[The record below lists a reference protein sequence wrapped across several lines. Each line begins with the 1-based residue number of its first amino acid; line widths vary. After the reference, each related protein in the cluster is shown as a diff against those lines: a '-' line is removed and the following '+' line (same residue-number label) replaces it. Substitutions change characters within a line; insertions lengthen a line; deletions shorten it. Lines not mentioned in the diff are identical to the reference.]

1 MNVRIFIVWL
11 CLLAALRPLF
21 PVTAADA
28 PGGEAKPPEEGARKF
43 YLPANPRA
51 AAYMLGRLSNKELL
65 QAPRVEP
72 VFIAFLER
80 TGLDSKYREEALA
93 GLATLHKTDRL
104 SELLA
109 ALERLD
115 ARGTNSAPAIRDLT
129 AMLVKSKSR
138 DLAEKKSGLETLV
151 AKAELP
157 LTRRAGFAGWV
168 TAEGKPNPLWDQ
180 VARDETK
187 LIDLVGAV
195 PLLTDASLRASF
207 QPLIAPLAQRAATP
221 ELQQVSILALP
232 AMKGYEA
239 INYAALAGLIRAGT
253 ERISA
258 VRALLQLPR
267 SFWQK
272 ESAGPVTQ
280 SLLDYAAQ
288 VPSDQRT
295 EADFLDA
302 VQLGNDLSLL
312 LPADDGRRIR
322 KALAELGVRVL
333 VLKTLHEQMLY
344 DKTRLVVAAGKPVEI
359 IFENPDSMPHN
370 FVITAPGAREEIGRM
385 ADAMM
390 PDADEQGRMFIPKSP
405 KVLFASKLVDPGST
419 LRLNFTAP
427 TEPGEY
433 SYVCTFPG
441 HWLRMFGSLMVAVDV
456 EDYLSKNPE
465 PDAPKL
471 IEWKLTDF
479 KDDLQRVDHH
489 RSHSAGKNLFRS
501 LGCVQCHQ
509 LGVEGVAFGPNLSGV
524 FARWKGDRGAVLE
537 QILEPAKAVD
547 EKFRAQTFELG
558 DENTV
563 VGIALAEDAEQ
574 VTLQT
579 GPSVAL
585 IQKIKKA
592 SIKSRATQQGSL
604 MPGGLLN
611 LINKEQILD
620 LLAYLLAEGKADHA
634 AFKHE

>member
-1 MNVRIFIVWL
+1 MNMRIFIVWL
-11 CLLAALRPLF
+11 CLLAALRLLL

-28 PGGEAKPPEEGARKF
+28 AGGEAKPPEEARKF

-72 VFIAFLER
+72 VFNALLER
-80 TGLDSKYREEALA
+80 TGLDSKYREEALT

-115 ARGTNSAPAIRDLT
+115 ARGTNAAPAIRDL
-129 AMLVKSKSR
+129 AALLAKSASR
-138 DLAEKKSGLETLV
+138 DLAEKKLGLETLA
-151 AKAELP
+151 AKAEQP
-157 LTRRAGFAGWV
+157 LTRRAAFAGWL

-180 VARDETK
+180 VARDDTK
-187 LIDLVGAV
+187 LVDLVGAV
-195 PLLTDASLRASF
+195 PLLTDAALRASF

-221 ELQQVSILALP
+221 ELQQLSILALP
-232 AMKGYEA
+232 ALKGYEA
-239 INYAALAGLIRAGT
+239 INYTALAGLIRAGT

-258 VRALLQLPR
+258 VRAVLQLPR

-272 ESAGPVTQ
+272 ESAGPVAQ
-280 SLLDYAAQ
+280 SLVDYAAK
-288 VPSDQRT
+288 VPADQRT
-295 EADFLDA
+295 DADFLDA

-370 FVITAPGAREEIGRM
+370 FVITVPGAREEIGRL
-385 ADAMM
+385 ADVMM
-390 PDADEQGRMFIPKSP
+390 PDADEQGRMFIPKSTQ
-405 KVLFASKLVDPGST
+405 VLFASKLVDPGST

-441 HWLRMFGSLMVAVDV
+441 HWLRMFGSLIVAADV
-456 EDYLSKNPE
+456 EDYLAKNPE

-471 IEWKLTDF
+471 TEWKVADF
-479 KDDLQRVDHH
+479 ADDLNRMDRH
-489 RSHSAGKNLFRS
+489 RSYSSGKNLFSS
-501 LGCVQCHQ
+501 LGCIQCHQ
-509 LGVEGVAFGPNLSGV
+509 LGVEGAAFGPSLSGV

-537 QILEPAKAVD
+537 QILEPAKGLD
-547 EKFRAQTFELG
+547 EKFRTQSFELG

-563 VGIALAEDAEQ
+563 VGIVLAEDAEQ

-592 SIKSRATQQGSL
+592 SIQSRATQQGSL

-611 LINKEQILD
+611 LINKDQVLD
-620 LLAYLLAEGKADHA
+620 LLAYLFAEGNADHA
-634 AFKHE
+634 FFRHE